1 MTNQVI
7 SDIVAAEQ
15 KAAGIVENAQIA
27 AREAVLRSQE
37 SLKIS
42 LEEKITEA
50 KKQAKELVLQK
61 KELLNKQTILI
72 KQQNQTKYQ
81 EILRET
87 ALKMEDAADLIA
99 ERILE

>member
-15 KAAGIVENAQIA
+15 KAAGIVENAQTA